1 MPESDLPII
10 IIGAGISGLSLAQ
23 YLRREK
29 IPYHVFERDASVDA
43 RPGGWGLTL
52 HWGLP
57 ALQELLPPE
66 LYDRLKE
73 TNVNVEAVNDP
84 GRYLFFDLKNGE
96 PKYSL
101 DFPKTGRLRVL
112 RTKLRKLLTTG
123 LDISWSKKLVEVQ
136 ENSDSVT
143 AIFDDG
149 TTCKGRLIV
158 GCDGSASRV
167 RKYVYPTAYE
177 NQTVPVW
184 FVGTTVRYT
193 PEQIRPALELDPYFF
208 QGTHSETNVYLYF
221 SVLNTPRNVGND
233 TDYYIAQAVVTWS
246 YDKNIEIPDNDAETV
261 ALIKQLTSNW
271 ASPFREL
278 IETIPEDAELRRIHI
293 SDWYPTTKRE
303 HERVVVM
310 GDAAHSMTMFRGE
323 GGNNAVVDA
332 HDFAKRVG
340 HLLKQKDVPF
350 DDIAAG
356 LRQYDED
363 ILVRGRA
370 SVINSRQACLD
381 AHDYANLTE
390 QSPLVAR
397 RVRSDCNG
405 TPNGN

>member
-123 LDISWSKKLVEVQ
+123 LDISVS
-136 ENSDSVT
+136 
-143 AIFDDG
+143 
-149 TTCKGRLIV
+149 
-158 GCDGSASRV
+158 
-167 RKYVYPTAYE
+167 
-177 NQTVPVW
+177 
-184 FVGTTVRYT
+184 
-193 PEQIRPALELDPYFF
+193 LELQQSLTDPPKED
-208 QGTHSETNVYLYF
+208 SL
-221 SVLNTPRNVGND
+221 GN
-233 TDYYIAQAVVTWS
+233 
-246 YDKNIEIPDNDAETV
+246 PV
-261 ALIKQLTSNW
+261 ALLLAKSQLSSLFLFVLPFSHADLCLSN
-271 ASPFREL
+271 
-278 IETIPEDAELRRIHI
+278 
-293 SDWYPTTKRE
+293 
-303 HERVVVM
+303 
-310 GDAAHSMTMFRGE
+310 
-323 GGNNAVVDA
+323 
-332 HDFAKRVG
+332 
-340 HLLKQKDVPF
+340 
-350 DDIAAG
+350 
-356 LRQYDED
+356 
-363 ILVRGRA
+363 
-370 SVINSRQACLD
+370 
-381 AHDYANLTE
+381 
-390 QSPLVAR
+390 
-397 RVRSDCNG
+397 
-405 TPNGN
+405 PNC

>member
-1 MPESDLPII
+1 M
-10 IIGAGISGLSLAQ
+10 
-23 YLRREK
+23 
-29 IPYHVFERDASVDA
+29 
-43 RPGGWGLTL
+43 
-52 HWGLP
+52 
-57 ALQELLPPE
+57 
-66 LYDRLKE
+66 
-73 TNVNVEAVNDP
+73 
-84 GRYLFFDLKNGE
+84 
-96 PKYSL
+96 
-101 DFPKTGRLRVL
+101 
-112 RTKLRKLLTTG
+112 
-123 LDISWSKKLVEVQ
+123 Q

-221 SVLNTPRNVGND
+221 SGECPGDGNKHEKKLQALHTKLALPVLNTPRNVGND

-310 GDAAHSMTMFRGE
+310 GDAAHSMTMCEYKPLRIARLGDDEFTNEDCAVRGE

-370 SVINSRQACLD
+370 SVIDSRQACLD